1 MKRVSN
7 VLLVLLVLCAPRGF
21 AQNSSVLERIDEQV
35 SFEDSDFS
43 AQYAITQR
51 RPGQGS
57 STTTAAVFRRDA
69 RDTFTII
76 ILEPSEDRGKG
87 YLKIGNSLWLY
98 DPVSRRFTVTS
109 ARDRFENSN
118 ARNSDFTSSTLA
130 TDYTITGSY
139 AEQLGSYATTVYEL
153 EARHDDVTFPLMK
166 IWVDE
171 NELVRKYEDY
181 SLSGQHLRTTAIPT
195 YQRLGDR
202 FVPVNV
208 VIVDELRGATVDGQ
222 FQPERT
228 VITVTRPS
236 LRDIPDMVFT
246 QAYLERVSE

>member
-1 MKRVSN
+1 MKKTSVF
-7 VLLVLLVLCAPRGF
+7 LVLSVVLGLTPLP
-21 AQNSSVLERIDEQV
+21 AQESSVLERIDRQV

-76 ILEPSEDRGKG
+76 ILEPEQDRGKG

-98 DPVSRRFTVTS
+98 DPVARRFTVTS

-130 TDYTITGSY
+130 QDYRIVDTYT
-139 AEQLGSYATTVYEL
+139 EELGSYATNVYEL
-153 EARHDDVTFPLMK
+153 EAVHDDVTFPLMK

-171 NELVRKYEDY
+171 DSLVRKYEDY

-195 YQRLGDR
+195 YQRIGDR
-202 FVPVNV
+202 FVPVNI
-208 VIVDELRGATVDGQ
+208 VIVDELRGATVNGS

-228 VITVTRPS
+228 VISVTRPS

-246 QAYLERVSE
+246 QAYLERVSQ